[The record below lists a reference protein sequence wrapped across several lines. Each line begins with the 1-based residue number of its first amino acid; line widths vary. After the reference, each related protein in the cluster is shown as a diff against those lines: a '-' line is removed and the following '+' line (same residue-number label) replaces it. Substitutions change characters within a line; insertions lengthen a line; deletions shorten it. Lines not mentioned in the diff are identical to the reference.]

1 MTEEFDIQ
9 LAPMQGYTDRV
20 YRNAFQQTFGGVD
33 CFYTPFLRLEH
44 ETVPKRSLRDLE
56 PAGNAVPRLVP
67 QLIAATYAE
76 AEKLVAV
83 IRSYGYKEVDIN
95 LGCPFPALT
104 KRQKGCGILPYPDKV
119 ESLLQIVKDHADL
132 SFSVKMRLGYEQPE
146 ECMTLLPLLN
156 RLLLRQV
163 TMHARVGRQQY
174 KGDCQLESFVRFA
187 AGCRHR
193 LLYNGDVLTMA
204 DIDRLRTAVPGMA
217 GVMMGRGLMAH
228 PWLAAEYKAGQAGDD
243 AHRKVLLR
251 KFHTALFDGYE
262 QQLEGGEMQLLTK
275 MKTLWE
281 YLLPDA
287 DRKLLKK
294 IHKAQ
299 RVAAYTEAV
308 HRILL

>member
-1 MTEEFDIQ
+1 MAADFNIQ
-9 LAPMQGYTDRV
+9 LAPMQGYTDSI
-20 YRNAFQQTFGGVD
+20 YRNAFHQVFGGVD

-44 ETVPKRSLRDLE
+44 EAVAKRSLRDLDPE
-56 PAGNAVPRLVP
+56 GNTVQRLIP
-67 QLIAATYAE
+67 QFIASTGAE

-104 KRQKGCGILPYPDKV
+104 KRHKGCGLLPYPDEV
-119 ESLLQIVKDHADL
+119 ESLLRIVEDHSDL
-132 SFSVKMRLGYEQPE
+132 SFSVKLRLGYEQAE
-146 ECMTLLPLLN
+146 ECMALLPILN
-156 RLLLRQV
+156 RLPLRQV
-163 TMHARVGRQQY
+163 TVHARVGRQQY
-174 KGDCQLESFVRFA
+174 KGDCQLDAFVRYA
-187 AGCRHR
+187 AGCEHR
-193 LLYNGDVLTMA
+193 LLYNGDVQTKE
-204 DIDRLRTAVPGMA
+204 DIDRLRTQVPGLA

-228 PWLAAEYKAGQAGDD
+228 PWLAAEYKAGQSGDD
-243 AHRKVLLR
+243 EHRKSLLR
-251 KFHTALFDGYE
+251 KFHALLFDAYE
-262 QQLEGGEMQLLTK
+262 QRLEGGEMQLLTK

-299 RVAAYTEAV
+299 RVSAYTEAV